1 MYLGLDLGTSSL
13 KALLIDN
20 NQRILGSAS
29 APLTVERPHH
39 GWSEQDPDS
48 WIEATRIALAEL
60 GKTHA
65 VELAKVRGIG
75 LSGHMHGATTIDRDG
90 KVIRPCILW
99 NDTRSYKEAA
109 ELDADPIFRRLTGT
123 IVFPGF
129 TETQMDGRQR
139 AGSLRPRRQGS
150 AAEGLP
156 AALAKR
162 RGDFR
167 DVGFSRNVLA

>member
-13 KALLIDN
+13 KALLIDE

-48 WIEATRIALAEL
+48 WIEATRAALAEL

-65 VELAKVRGIG
+65 GELAKVRGIG

-109 ELDADPIFRRLTGT
+109 ELDADPIFRRLTGN

-129 TETQMDGRQR
+129 TAPKLKWMAANEPEAFARVVKVLLPKDY
-139 AGSLRPRRQGS
+139 LRLWLR
-150 AAEGLP
+150 
-156 AALAKR
+156 
-162 RGDFR
+162 
-167 DVGFSRNVLA
+167 